1 VSTLKD
7 LLVGA
12 WRKRARGVVDE
23 SPRGDPSPPAPR
35 RASVPA
41 EYRPLYKYLD
51 GRYAEALVLTF
62 AEVEALVGFALP
74 ERARVDPD
82 WWTNAD
88 ATIAVTPQSRSWI
101 EAGRT
106 AKANLPAE
114 IVLFERR

>member
-1 VSTLKD
+1 MSTLTD
-7 LLVGA
+7 LLRA
-12 WRKRARGVVDE
+12 WGWRGRAAPGEPVRE
-23 SPRGDPSPPAPR
+23 EPPPPAPR
-35 RASVPA
+35 PSAVPA
-41 EYRPLYKYLD
+41 QYRPLYKYLD

-62 AEVEALVGFALP
+62 AEVEDLLGVPLP
-74 ERARVDPD
+74 DHARVDPD

-88 ATIAVTPQSRSWI
+88 PAIARTPQSRSWI